1 MPYPD
6 NLNHH
11 FVVDPTK
18 SDFYAMDC
26 YRHLAEDRLV
36 ENPASEVIQASADFD
51 GTERAP
57 MRLAEAR
64 VTLGVVTA
72 RQGDLAV
79 VC

>member
-26 YRHLAEDRLV
+26 YRHLAEDRLA
-36 ENPASEVIQASADFD
+36 ENPPARSSRQAPTS
-51 GTERAP
+51 TEPNEHRC
-57 MRLAEAR
+57 
-64 VTLGVVTA
+64 
-72 RQGDLAV
+72 DLPKHA
-79 VC
+79 